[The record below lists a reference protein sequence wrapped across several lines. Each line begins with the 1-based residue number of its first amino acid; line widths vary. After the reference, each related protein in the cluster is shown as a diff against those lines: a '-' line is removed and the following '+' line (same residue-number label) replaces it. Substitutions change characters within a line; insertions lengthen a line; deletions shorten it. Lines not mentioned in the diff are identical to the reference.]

1 MWCDIWIGLKL
12 FLQLIISIMDL
23 RCICPTFSKYFW
35 KVQFFSPCLLLSDA
49 LWLQYLSF
57 FEISF
62 CCFIVNFI
70 WIINCW
76 PNAFVNDVSFST
88 HTISWTFLFDSAIT
102 WCHQCFRWWG
112 AFQCESSLP
121 LRSYATWLILGRVY
135 LTNLGTVLR
144 EISNN
149 ISIEWWIKPN
159 YVTISILFD

>member
-1 MWCDIWIGLKL
+1 MWYLNRPETVFTTDHLNNGSSLYLSYILKI
-12 FLQLIISIMDL
+12 FLESAE
-23 RCICPTFSKYFW
+23 
-35 KVQFFSPCLLLSDA
+35 FFSPRLLLSDA

-144 EISNN
+144 QISNN

-159 YVTISILFD
+159 YVTISILSD